1 MGATDRRTQ
10 MTFVQGD
17 ARMAELIDYANTLAS
32 EIGPRPAAS
41 DAEHRA
47 AEWLARTFSAQGL
60 ETELH
65 EFDAVRTYSW
75 AYVIYHLLTMGSA
88 FAAGFKP
95 FLVWPAFAVSAIVA
109 FFVWTDLDTRWGL
122 TRLMPKGPSQNV
134 IARHVPRAR
143 RGETLRKIVIVA
155 HYDSARAS
163 LAFAP
168 NTVGGFATTFGL
180 LKWTTFLTPVFILIM
195 ALPFSALAVLDPWL
209 WYVTMAVAAYL
220 LVPTVINVHREIAM
234 PFVDGANDNASGVAA
249 MLGVMERLVP
259 APDATNLVTGSFAAV
274 RRDLDTAVA
283 AEVVPEGAELR
294 YTSAAP
300 QQPAA
305 TDLPDDF
312 TWAEPASE
320 RASSGQAV
328 LDFDTLEF
336 AAIGEDAARSSR
348 RGVDREPAT
357 GRESSSRPEREPAS
371 GGESGQILGSDV
383 AGLEAYDIDE
393 PGQKRRLFSGLG
405 GRKKQRRESGEVKDW
420 LGVDEEFD
428 ARKAGKE
435 IGSWD
440 NFGEDDDDDGFGWKG
455 GWAGDDPIGDPDFA
469 ASEAAR
475 IRRRVTE
482 SVDRELTEKE
492 VWFVATGAEEVGTLG
507 MQALLRDYGDDL
519 KDALIINI
527 DGCGSGQ
534 LSWAS
539 TEGMARRYRADRR
552 LVGLARRVSRETEIL
567 VKPREYKGLSTDA
580 TPALARGYHA
590 FSIMAFDPNGLPVN
604 WHWKTDTADTLDP
617 ALIETTAE
625 FVTAMIRE
633 A

>member
-1 MGATDRRTQ
+1 

-17 ARMAELIDYANTLAS
+17 ARMAELIDYAKTLAS
-32 EIGPRPAAS
+32 EIGPRPATT

-47 AEWLARTFSAQGL
+47 AEWLERTFSAHGL
-60 ETELH
+60 ETELQ
-65 EFDAVRTYSW
+65 EFDAVHTYSW
-75 AYVIYHLLTMGSA
+75 AYVIYHVLTMGAA

-109 FFVWTDLDTRWGL
+109 FFLWTDLDTRWGL

-143 RGETLRKIVIVA
+143 RGEILRKIVIVA
-155 HYDSARAS
+155 HYDSAKAS

-168 NTVGGFATTFGL
+168 NTVGGFSTTFAL
-180 LKWTTFLTPVFILIM
+180 LKWSTILTPVFILLM
-195 ALPFSALAVLDPWL
+195 ALPLSFLSVLDPWL

-220 LVPTVINVHREIAM
+220 LVPTVINIHREFAM

-259 APDATNLVTGSFAAV
+259 APDANTLVTGSFPAI
-274 RRDLDTAVA
+274 RRDVDTARAADVVA
-283 AEVVPEGAELR
+283 EETELR
-294 YTSAAP
+294 YTPAGPSEP
-300 QQPAA
+300 QV
-305 TDLPDDF
+305 TELPDDF
-312 TWAEPASE
+312 AWAEPAAE
-320 RASSGQAV
+320 RASAGQAV
-328 LDFDTLEF
+328 LDFDTVEF
-336 AAIGEDAARSSR
+336 AAVGDEPSRSSR
-348 RGVDREPAT
+348 RESARETVSQDARP
-357 GRESSSRPEREPAS
+357 GRQDRPESDEPR
-371 GGESGQILGSDV
+371 QVLGSDV
-383 AGLEAYDIDE
+383 AGLEPYDSGE
-393 PGQKRRLFSGLG
+393 PRAKKGLLSGLG

-420 LGVDEEFD
+420 LGVDDGFD

-440 NFGEDDDDDGFGWKG
+440 NFGEDEDDDGFGWKG

-507 MQALLRDYGDDL
+507 MQAFLRDYGEDL

-534 LSWAS
+534 LFWAS

-552 LVGLARRVSRETEIL
+552 LVGLARRVSRETETMI
-567 VKPREYKGLSTDA
+567 KPREYKGLSTDA

-590 FSIMAFDPNGLPVN
+590 FSIMAFDPNGLPAN
-604 WHWKTDTADTLDP
+604 WHWKTDTVDNLDP
-617 ALIETTAE
+617 ALIEMTAE